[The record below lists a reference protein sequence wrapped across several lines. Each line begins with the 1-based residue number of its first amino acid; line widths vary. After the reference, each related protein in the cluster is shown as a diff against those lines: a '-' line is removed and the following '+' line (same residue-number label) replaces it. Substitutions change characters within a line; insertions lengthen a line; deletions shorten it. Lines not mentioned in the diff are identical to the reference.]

1 MTATGLQ
8 RYQIMEPLGA
18 GSQGRTF
25 RAIDRET
32 GAAVA
37 VKVLHLR
44 SMGGDWK
51 QFDLFEREIAVLR
64 SLQHPAIPRYLDNFS
79 SEQTG
84 DFFLV
89 MELVEGTPLSHRLGR
104 PNDPAELA
112 DWLAQALALLEYLHS
127 RQPPVIHRDI
137 KPSNLILRPDGRLSL
152 IDFGGVR
159 LALQPEGGS
168 TMIGTFGYM
177 APEQLHGE
185 AGPATDVYALGATI
199 VALAVGRPAD
209 QLPRKGLAIDLEVC
223 MKAGPLRHVLS
234 GMLEPD
240 PTRRLATAAAVRGAL
255 GGAPRATPRAEVEP
269 PRRQSERT
277 ELVHEPEEPDYPAL
291 QTLPKFLRFFVWLWA
306 LVATGLFVVVEFV
319 AVPLVFALRAM
330 SRRYRK
336 PQRMKRLRLKE
347 SRARSG
353 VQRVRIRLQAIA
365 SQADPREQ
373 RALPPGQ
380 K

>member
-25 RAIDRET
+25 RAVDRET

-51 QFDLFEREIAVLR
+51 QFDLFEREVAVLR

-104 PNDPAELA
+104 PNDPRELA

-137 KPSNLILRPDGRLSL
+137 KPSNLILGPDGRLSL

-199 VALAVGRPAD
+199 AALAIGRPAD
-209 QLPRKGLAIDLEVC
+209 QLPRKGLAIDLEAC
-223 MKAGPLRHVLS
+223 MPAGPLRHVLS

-240 PTRRLATAAAVRGAL
+240 PTRRLATAAAVRASL
-255 GGAPRATPRAEVEP
+255 GGTPGPRPPVEAPRREP
-269 PRRQSERT
+269 DSEA
-277 ELVHEPEEPDYPAL
+277 LVHEPEPEYPAL
-291 QTLPKFLRFFVWLWA
+291 RQLPKFLRFFVWLWA

-319 AVPLVFALRAM
+319 ALPLFFALRAM

-336 PQRMKRLRLKE
+336 PRRLRRLKLKE
-347 SRARSG
+347 SEARSG
-353 VQRVRIRLQAIA
+353 VQRVRMRLQAIA
-365 SQADPREQ
+365 SQADPRDTP
-373 RALPPGQ
+373 ALPPGRR
-380 K
+380 